1 MSPPVAAQEQSR
13 LRNEAR
19 GLNWAAVERSVH
31 DRRALWA
38 FWIACGLA
46 AVAGVAPVLIGG
58 GSNRIGLVYPYLVAA
73 LALGACAVFYQRGKP
88 VVTGLFFIAGVAIV
102 FGSLAMIELPLRLA
116 VVGTC
121 PPEPAACAVGLER
134 TLTSEETTR
143 FAFALGIGIV
153 ALFTGF
159 IGLVNVYRRHA
170 ASVLPPTPPP
180 TRRIAPVVAD
190 APLPPKTVAA
200 PEPAAPA
207 APVELDELPAPA
219 EPLELPAPVPAA
231 PSETMNAAPEPLPAP
246 RPRRRGTP
254 KAAPDAPTP
263 PNPDS

>member
-1 MSPPVAAQEQSR
+1 M
-13 LRNEAR
+13 
-19 GLNWAAVERSVH
+19 
-31 DRRALWA
+31 WA

-73 LALGACAVFYQRGKP
+73 VALGACAVFYQQGKP
-88 VVTGLFFIAGVAIV
+88 VATGLFFIAGVAIV

-134 TLTSEETTR
+134 TLTSEETTS
-143 FAFALGIGIV
+143 FAFALGIGVV

-159 IGLVNVYRRHA
+159 FGLVNVYRRHA
-170 ASVLPPTPPP
+170 ASALPPTPPP

-190 APLPPKTVAA
+190 APPPPKPVAA
-200 PEPAAPA
+200 PEPATPEAK
-207 APVELDELPAPA
+207 VELDELPAPA
-219 EPLELPAPVPAA
+219 EALELPAPTAEEAA
-231 PSETMNAAPEPLPAP
+231 EPNIAAPAP
-246 RPRRRGTP
+246 RPRRRRAP
-254 KAAPDAPTP
+254 KVASDAPTP